1 MHLYTRTN
9 YRRCERRLLW
19 SDLCSKNCD
28 EGGALY
34 SCPLT
39 SDPAPYNHGDGDEDD
54 CGDDDDDMN
63 AYDDICDDIYDE
75 GGASYSCP
83 LTSDPAPYNDEDRDD
98 DEF

>member
-1 MHLYTRTN
+1 
-9 YRRCERRLLW
+9 
-19 SDLCSKNCD
+19 
-28 EGGALY
+28 
-34 SCPLT
+34 
-39 SDPAPYNHGDGDEDD
+39 
-54 CGDDDDDMN
+54 MN